1 MVGETKVPDLNFIY
15 MANNSNNLEQIKEL
29 NTQYKILRKGG
40 IVTEVSLKT
49 NVADFPVRNPSI
61 VSKVLD
67 LLISE
72 SQKQIESEVK
82 K

>member
-1 MVGETKVPDLNFIY
+1 
-15 MANNSNNLEQIKEL
+15 MADKISNLEQIKEL

-61 VSKVLD
+61 IAKVLD
-67 LLISE
+67 LLINE
-72 SQKQIESEVK
+72 SQKQIESEVEK
-82 K
+82 

>member
-1 MVGETKVPDLNFIY
+1 
-15 MANNSNNLEQIKEL
+15 MANNSNSLEQIKEL

-49 NVADFPVRNPSI
+49 DVADFPVRNPSI
-61 VSKVLD
+61 IAKVLD

-72 SQKQIESEVK
+72 SQKQIESEVEK
-82 K
+82 

>member
-1 MVGETKVPDLNFIY
+1 
-15 MANNSNNLEQIKEL
+15 MADKISNLEQIKEL

-49 NVADFPVRNPSI
+49 NVANFPVRNPSI
-61 VSKVLD
+61 IAKVLD

-72 SQKQIESEVK
+72 SQKQIESEVEK
-82 K
+82 

>member
-1 MVGETKVPDLNFIY
+1 
-15 MANNSNNLEQIKEL
+15 MANNSNSLEQIKEL

-49 NVADFPVRNPSI
+49 DVADFPVRNPSI
-61 VSKVLD
+61 IAKVLD

-72 SQKQIESEVK
+72 SQK
-82 K
+82 

>member
-1 MVGETKVPDLNFIY
+1 
-15 MANNSNNLEQIKEL
+15 MANNSNSLEQIKEL

-61 VSKVLD
+61 IAKVLD

-72 SQKQIESEVK
+72 SQKQIESEVEK
-82 K
+82 

>member
-1 MVGETKVPDLNFIY
+1 
-15 MANNSNNLEQIKEL
+15 MADKSNSLEQIKEL

-61 VSKVLD
+61 IAKVLD
-67 LLISE
+67 LLINE
-72 SQKQIESEVK
+72 SQKQIEREVEI
-82 K
+82 

>member
-1 MVGETKVPDLNFIY
+1 

-49 NVADFPVRNPSI
+49 NVADFPVRNSSI
-61 VSKVLD
+61 ISKVLD

>member
-1 MVGETKVPDLNFIY
+1 

-61 VSKVLD
+61 VGKVLD

-72 SQKQIESEVK
+72 SQKQIEREVK

>member
-1 MVGETKVPDLNFIY
+1 
-15 MANNSNNLEQIKEL
+15 MANNSNNLEQTKEL

-49 NVADFPVRNPSI
+49 NVADFPVRNPNI
-61 VSKVLD
+61 ITKVLD

>member
-1 MVGETKVPDLNFIY
+1 
-15 MANNSNNLEQIKEL
+15 MADKISSLEQIKEL

-61 VSKVLD
+61 IAKVLD

-72 SQKQIESEVK
+72 SQKQIESEVEK
-82 K
+82 

>member
-1 MVGETKVPDLNFIY
+1 

-49 NVADFPVRNPSI
+49 NVADFPVRNPNI
-61 VSKVLD
+61 ITKVLD

>member
-1 MVGETKVPDLNFIY
+1 
-15 MANNSNNLEQIKEL
+15 MADKISNLEQIKVL

-61 VSKVLD
+61 IAKVLD

-72 SQKQIESEVK
+72 SQKQIESEVEK
-82 K
+82 